1 MLIIDRF
8 EGDFAIVET
17 SDGLVNIPK
26 ADLPY
31 GVEEGDVLTIVI
43 DSSAA
48 TARKEKID
56 KMMNSLF
63 KD

>member
-1 MLIIDRF
+1 MMIIDRF

-17 SDGLVNIPK
+17 SDGMVNIPK
-26 ADLPY
+26 ADLPD
-31 GVEEGDVLTIVI
+31 GVKEGDVLTIVI

-48 TARKEKID
+48 TGRKEKID